1 MNKTAVKY
9 GIFTGFAV
17 IVYLF
22 AFYLYDKSLM
32 RHVSVLWSTIVI
44 YFIGMF
50 WATLSLHRNRG
61 SEVAATNEKVLDTP
75 KSFVERNL
83 ASAQEELP
91 FSKMIATPF
100 IVFLITNAYFVFFFY
115 WIMNVYDPELLKIHQ
130 ELTHQEMLDFY
141 KGSEEFA
148 QVKKNQLSD
157 YTPTFWASIKQYIWG
172 TIGGFLLSLLIGVVI
187 RRT

>member
-1 MNKTAVKY
+1 LNKTAVKY

-22 AFYLYDKSLM
+22 GFYLYDKSLM

-61 SEVAATNEKVLDTP
+61 KEVAVTNGKVSENP

-83 ASAQEELP
+83 ATANEELP

-100 IVFLITNAYFVFFFY
+100 IVFLITNAYFIFFFY

-141 KGSEEFA
+141 KGSETLA

-157 YTPTFWASIKQYIWG
+157 YTPTFGASLKQYIFG
-172 TIGGFLLSLLIGVVI
+172 AIGGFILSLLMGVVI